1 MSGGDLRQ
9 AVAVARLVL
18 ASYVF
23 SGWALGEAIIVMAV
37 VAFSSAGTDPAS
49 PHPAA
54 AYFFGLHGVD
64 FLGAT
69 ALGAVI
75 MVRRSLGVRAL
86 VVLSRLGSRTTYLAG
101 LVMASAAL
109 RLPLLVLLVALGV
122 GTGRL
127 LPGDLVAL
135 PLVVPGLLANAVL
148 VASVTIGLMS
158 PFGGREERL
167 VALVY
172 GVLALVPVIDLPSL
186 ARQAQGVIQ
195 LPLWP
200 LSVDYQAG
208 YQATAL
214 PAELI
219 AVPLVLACAAGVCM
233 VIGRRFAGRDLLLA

>member
-1 MSGGDLRQ
+1 
-9 AVAVARLVL
+9 VV
-18 ASYVF
+18 ASYVL

-37 VAFSSAGTDPAS
+37 VAFSSAGSDPTS
-49 PHPAA
+49 PHPTA

-101 LVMASAAL
+101 LVLASAAL
-109 RLPLLVLLVALGV
+109 RVPLLVLLVALGV

-127 LPGDLVAL
+127 PPGDLVAL

-148 VASVTIGLMS
+148 VAAVTIGLMS

-167 VALVY
+167 VAVVY
-172 GVLALVPVIDLPSL
+172 GILVLLPVIDLPSL

-200 LSVDYQAG
+200 VSVNYQAG

-219 AVPLVLACAAGVCM
+219 AVPLVLACAVGLCL